1 MQIGRVFFGESMF
14 ARRSDASKTAFVHA
28 AAHLQRCG
36 IALIDCQQN
45 TGHMARFGS
54 RLLPFDDFQ
63 AALDTLCGQEL
74 RQDIGSGTLAENR
87 LA

>member
-1 MQIGRVFFGESMF
+1 MF

-45 TGHMARFGS
+45 TDHMARFGS

-63 AALDTLCGQEL
+63 AALDSLCAQEL
-74 RQDIGSGTLAENR
+74 WQDIGSGTLAQNR